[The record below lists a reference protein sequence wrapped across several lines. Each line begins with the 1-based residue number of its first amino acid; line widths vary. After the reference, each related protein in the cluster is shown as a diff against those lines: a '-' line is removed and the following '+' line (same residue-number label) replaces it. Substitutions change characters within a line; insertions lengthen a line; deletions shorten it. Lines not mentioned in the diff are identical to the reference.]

1 MNRLK
6 QAVKENGGKTLLGA
20 AVYFYDP
27 AFLEICAHLGYQAIW
42 IEMEHGHITFAE
54 AADLCRMAAG
64 TGMLTMI
71 RIPDVQRANV
81 LKAAECGPD
90 IIDVPMIERPE
101 QMLELRA
108 YARFAPEG
116 SRGFFSVSRAINYG
130 IPDGVVAQQQCL
142 NTDLCLMAQIE
153 SETALSRLEQLA
165 AVPDVDLFIGP
176 ADLAASLGLPSQTD
190 HPRVRSAATAIAE
203 MARANGKCLATASAP
218 QEYDFWMSLGID
230 LLFCAN
236 DIACLK
242 HAASALLSNARD
254 VLARRVEAE
263 EQAKAGSV
271 VQRGS
276 QIGVPISE
284 SLKLNLKNKKDLCD

>member
-1 MNRLK
+1 MNRLR
-6 QAVKENGGKTLLGA
+6 QAVRANGGKPLLGA

-27 AFLEICAHLGYQAIW
+27 IFLEICAHLGYQAIW

-101 QMLELRA
+101 QMQQLRT

-130 IPDGVVAQQQCL
+130 IPGGVVAKQQSL

-153 SETALSRLEQLA
+153 SEAALSRLEELA

-176 ADLAASLGLPSQTD
+176 ADLAASLGVPSQTS
-190 HPRVRSAATAIAE
+190 HPKVRAAAAE
-203 MARANGKCLATASAP
+203 IVSMARANGKSVATACAP
-218 QEYDFWMSLGID
+218 EEYDYWLGLGIE
-230 LLFCAN
+230 LLFCTN

-242 HAASALLSNARD
+242 HAASELLGQ
-254 VLARRVEAE
+254 ARRVLVRKVEAE
-263 EQAKAGSV
+263 KEAKVDGNGARVGAE
-271 VQRGS
+271 R
-276 QIGVPISE
+276 
-284 SLKLNLKNKKDLCD
+284 